1 MVELSRGGR
10 SARGKARNDRRT
22 CECATARAELR
33 FAAAHA
39 PPQLDGDDRRADQ
52 PNKGAVRGCLCV
64 ESWTG
69 ADGFLS
75 LYDLY
80 HSIFYIDYLSLKMTS
95 IKSLNG
101 LPESYN
107 FHINFTT
114 IRVHAKSQFFFWKW
128 TDPYRRITRRLQAL
142 GTVHKRGVVWRLS
155 QTLYYVAVMVW
166 FCDIWDGTYFFWK
179 IEEKIKIIHDRASMR
194 CVG

>member
-1 MVELSRGGR
+1 MVELSRGR
-10 SARGKARNDRRT
+10 NARGKARNDRRT
-22 CECATARAELR
+22 CECATARAELL

-95 IKSLNG
+95 IKKFERSHRKLQFSTSAV
-101 LPESYN
+101 L
-107 FHINFTT
+107 FAWL
-114 IRVHAKSQFFFWKW
+114 IRHQPAVLFSQNKSATSNQPAVLF
-128 TDPYRRITRRLQAL
+128 
-142 GTVHKRGVVWRLS
+142 S
-155 QTLYYVAVMVW
+155 QN
-166 FCDIWDGTYFFWK
+166 K
-179 IEEKIKIIHDRASMR
+179 PASAISHQPTE
-194 CVG
+194 